1 MREVSRAARA
11 VLYAAKVA
19 EHVCNL
25 LEDVHADVGYAVAHL
40 AMLSYQVLASSCL
53 LDSETEH

>member
-1 MREVSRAARA
+1 MREVGRAARA
-11 VLYAAKVA
+11 VLYVAQVA

-40 AMLSYQVLASSCL
+40 AMLRFAIK
-53 LDSETEH
+53 